1 MTEYNGDG
9 DSPVV
14 DDAEEELLEGAED
27 DLDDNPFYRVFSTH
41 FRTEYNVLQEYGGIL
56 CVPHSALLYNVRIT
70 QPLVGLFLP
79 TNPTHPHPLLER
91 PLTFDN
97 KHNGKK
103 CNQHPPQRTTCWCR
117 RRCTWASSSR

>member
-1 MTEYNGDG
+1 MCVCESECVGTMAEYNDDGD

-27 DLDDNPFYRVFSTH
+27 DLDDNPFYRVFATH

-70 QPLVGLFLP
+70 QSLVGLFL
-79 TNPTHPHPLLER
+79 TPH
-91 PLTFDN
+91 F
-97 KHNGKK
+97 G
-103 CNQHPPQRTTCWCR
+103 
-117 RRCTWASSSR
+117 ASLSLSV